1 MAGLFLRIFSYI
13 LALAGVASSLPF
25 TVALMYNERCAVW
38 AFGIPMLASVF
49 IALIIAVCNRRA
61 ETKTLNVRGAFIAV
75 GGSWILLSLFGAL
88 PLYFSGAVPCV
99 SDAVFESVSG
109 ITTTGATIIPD
120 VEILPR
126 SINVWRCEMHWLGG
140 MGVIALVVALVPLLG
155 MGGMKL
161 IRAETT
167 GPEKGKITARITNT
181 AKVLWF
187 IYLGF
192 TLLQFALLVMF
203 DMEILDALCLAFS
216 TLGTGGFSSR
226 NASVGAFM
234 NPAVEWVTC
243 AFMILG
249 SINFALY
256 YRFFTAQVGGIWR
269 DSELRVFLAIILIAF
284 VCVASVQF
292 SAGECVAETLRDAAF
307 HVSSIISSTGFM
319 TADYTSWRPAAQI
332 VLLILIFIGGC
343 SGSTAGG
350 VKVIRWTILFK
361 QLVNEFH
368 RLVHPRGVYT
378 LRLNGQPGREM
389 LVPYVASFILI
400 YLISVALT
408 AFVGALAGLPVLEAF
423 TSSLSMI
430 GNVGPAFG
438 SLGPSATYIGIP
450 VGLKWWYCLA
460 MLAGRLEIYTLFIL
474 IGSIF
479 SLRRNNIPQQS
490 R

>member
-1 MAGLFLRIFSYI
+1 MVVSLLRIFSYI
-13 LALAGVASSLPF
+13 LALAGIASILPF
-25 TVALMYNERCAVW
+25 SIALIYSEHGAVW
-38 AFGIPMLASVF
+38 AFGVPMSFSIAFALVISF
-49 IALIIAVCNRRA
+49 IYRHVDA
-61 ETKTLNVRGAFIAV
+61 KTLNIRGAFMAV
-75 GGSWILLSLFGAL
+75 GGSWVFLSLFGAI
-88 PLYFSGAVPCV
+88 PLYFSGAVSSI
-99 SDAVFESVSG
+99 SDAIFESVSG
-109 ITTTGATIIPD
+109 FTTTGATIIPD

-126 SINVWRCEMHWLGG
+126 SINVWRCQMHWLGG

-161 IRAETT
+161 IQAETT
-167 GPEKGKITARITNT
+167 GPEKGKLTARITNT

-192 TLLQFALLVMF
+192 TVAQFLLLIMF
-203 DMEILDALCLAFS
+203 DMEVVDALCLAFS

-234 NPAVEWVTC
+234 NPAIEWVTC
-243 AFMILG
+243 GFMILG

-256 YRFFTAQVGGIWR
+256 YRFFTARVGGIWR
-269 DSELRVFLAIILIAF
+269 DSELRAFLAIVIVAF
-284 VCVASVQF
+284 VGVVLVQLPG
-292 SAGECVAETLRDAAF
+292 SADIAETFRDAAF
-307 HVSSIISSTGFM
+307 HVSSIVSSTGFM
-319 TADYTSWRPAAQI
+319 TADYTAWRPAAQI
-332 VLLILIFIGGC
+332 LLLILVFIGGC

-368 RLVHPRGVYT
+368 RLVHPHGVYT
-378 LRLNGQPGREM
+378 LRLNGQPGREI
-389 LVPYVASFILI
+389 LVPFVASFIFI
-400 YLISVALT
+400 YLFSVAIT
-408 AFVGALAGLPVLEAF
+408 AFMGALLGLPPFEAF
-423 TSSLSMI
+423 TASLSMV

-438 SLGPSATYIGIP
+438 ALGPSATYIGLP

-474 IGSIF
+474 IGSMF
-479 SLRRNNIPQQS
+479 RLHRNLGSQTT

>member
-1 MAGLFLRIFSYI
+1 MGVSLLRVFSYI

-25 TVALMYNERCAVW
+25 AIALIYNEQSAIW
-38 AFGIPMLASVF
+38 AFGVPMLSSITF
-49 IALIIAVCNRRA
+49 ALIIAFVYRHVESKN
-61 ETKTLNVRGAFIAV
+61 LNIRGAFMAV
-75 GGSWILLSLFGAL
+75 GGSWIFLSLFGAL
-88 PLYFSGAVPCV
+88 PLYFSGAIP
-99 SDAVFESVSG
+99 SITDAIFESVSG

-120 VEILPR
+120 VEILSR

-161 IRAETT
+161 IQAETT
-167 GPEKGKITARITNT
+167 GPEKGKLTARITNT

-192 TLLQFALLVMF
+192 TLAQFSLLLLF
-203 DMEILDALCLAFS
+203 DMEVLDALCLAFS

-256 YRFFTAQVGGIWR
+256 YRFFTARVGGIWR
-269 DSELRVFLAIILIAF
+269 DTELRAFLLVVMVAF
-284 VCVASVQF
+284 VSVALVQLPT
-292 SAGECVAETLRDAAF
+292 GEGVSKTLRDSAF
-307 HVSSIISSTGFM
+307 HVSSIVSSTGFM
-319 TADYTSWRPAAQI
+319 TADYTAWRSAAQI
-332 VLLILIFIGGC
+332 ILLILVFIGGC

-368 RLVHPRGVYT
+368 RLVHPHGVYT
-378 LRLNGQPGREM
+378 LRLNGQPGRET
-389 LVPYVASFILI
+389 LVPFVASFIFI
-400 YLISVALT
+400 YLFSVAIT
-408 AFVGALAGLPVLEAF
+408 AFVGALAGLPTFEAF
-423 TSSLSMI
+423 TASLSMI

-438 SLGPSATYIGIP
+438 ALGPSATYIGIP
-450 VGLKWWYCLA
+450 AGLKWWYCLA
-460 MLAGRLEIYTLFIL
+460 MLAGRLEIYTLLIL
-474 IGSIF
+474 IGCMF
-479 SLRRNNIPQQS
+479 RLRRTLGSQTLH
-490 R
+490 